1 MPLQK
6 PAEDLSDKGGFYM
19 KVKRLLM
26 GFVLALF
33 SVATVFAVAG
43 CADDSDKD
51 SSGGTSGGTDPAG
64 KTYQFV
70 GVMDDADLANYGM
83 QCTLWLKLNADGTA
97 AMDKYSHLTYNDA
110 PAAENSAYQA
120 DYMTGTWEESVK
132 DGVTGISISVASYN
146 DDGEAVDSASGTAYK
161 RGSSYSVTLD
171 LPIMPGLGSFAPRAV
186 DFEGQEG
193 ALYEN
198 ADEFIQ
204 ENVAVFTPPASV
216 TTFTSDN
223 GGTVYIQEGGTLL
236 VYSGYNQVAEGAY
249 ANDAAGN
256 MTVTIGTE
264 TIPVTVDTGAD
275 TASFSYEYVIYG
287 DYSVTFDLTCGS
299 YSDIPEAAAQETPD
313 NVYTGSASLGAV
325 ILTLDDETN
334 ATVDYMNGGFVY
346 HCTYVREGDVITLT
360 WIKEDGQGSYSE
372 MMWPSLDQWTLN
384 DEDHTMTAI
393 ADEEAV

>member
-1 MPLQK
+1 
-6 PAEDLSDKGGFYM
+6 M
-19 KVKRLLM
+19 KLKKLLL

-33 SVATVFAVAG
+33 SLSTVFAIAG
-43 CADDSDKD
+43 CSDPSD
-51 SSGGTSGGTDPAG
+51 TSGSGSSGGTSGGGDAAG

-97 AMDKYSHLTYNDA
+97 TMDKYSHLTYNDA
-110 PAAENSAYQA
+110 PAAENNAYQA
-120 DYMTGTWEESVK
+120 GYMTGNWEESVK

-161 RGSSYSVTLD
+161 RGASYSVTLD
-171 LPIMPGLGSFAPRAV
+171 MPIIPGLSSFAPRAV
-186 DFEGQEG
+186 EFKGQEG
-193 ALYEN
+193 ALYAD

-236 VYSGYNQVAEGAY
+236 LYNGYNQVAEGTY
-249 ANDAAGN
+249 ANDKAGN
-256 MTVTIGTE
+256 MTVTIGTQ
-264 TIPVTVDTGAD
+264 TIPVAVDTAAD

-287 DYSVTFDLTCGS
+287 DYSTTFNLTCDK
-299 YSDIPEAAAQETPD
+299 YSDIPASAAQETPD
-313 NVYTGSASLGAV
+313 NVYTGSAAYGAV
-325 ILTLDDETN
+325 ILTLTDDTK

-346 HCTYVREGDVITLT
+346 NCTYVREGNVITLT
-360 WIKEDGQGSYSE
+360 WIKEEGQTSMSE
-372 MMWPSLDQWTLN
+372 MMWPGLDKWTLN

-393 ADEEAV
+393 EDEPAEAA